1 MSRKRYMAIHT
12 FHSDKSKEAFQA
24 MNAADTKSEKEWA
37 AAWTFEKCQCMAT
50 WVGDDDFFFCH
61 WLAESDQD
69 IHDALTSMGL
79 DEFVFTACYE
89 APMHLDVN
97 FLSDE
102 TATAE
107 LEEKVSVDA

>member
-50 WVGDDDFFFCH
+50 WVGDDDFFSVTG
-61 WLAESDQD
+61 WQK
-69 IHDALTSMGL
+69 
-79 DEFVFTACYE
+79 
-89 APMHLDVN
+89 
-97 FLSDE
+97 
-102 TATAE
+102 ATKMYIT
-107 LEEKVSVDA
+107 L